1 MARKKCKCG
10 KALATQRG
18 GLCRTCEKQAL
29 TAGSAGRVEMRKV
42 AALEAHPLNAETYAG
57 EPADE
62 WAEFVRDVGA
72 AGVKEPLQVT
82 PEGVIIGGHRR
93 WAAAAEA
100 GFAEVPCIVEDI
112 GPIDGDDARERLV
125 RLNKRRTKT
134 KAMTA
139 GEALILHPIERR
151 KALDRQARRG
161 PLPDTYR
168 EVPAGEAW
176 DEVAKQVGFGSGRT
190 CKQACDVVL
199 RVRELRRSPEDEGRV
214 RAEVLAA
221 RLEESVQAAWDLM
234 RTWDRPAAPPDLPDA
249 PADVEFDKEVNDMID
264 GGGVEPEPQD
274 KEDADLA
281 FGPDLDWPAAPF
293 TKEDVDGLA
302 GADMEREAA
311 PDQAGLSPGP
321 AGAGQ
326 DAPAPPPQRV
336 RLDPFGVPLYL
347 QPGAH
352 EAFDAAER
360 MADLADE
367 FRSAGRALARLVRQ
381 PGAEALVLRGRVVD
395 GRSVDADAAVLALTE
410 TMPAC
415 CRCPECHSRGL
426 AANGPG
432 CGVCR
437 GRPYVTAHALAAV
450 DRRKIDALC
459 ADLAVTPPGA
469 AAGEPAA
476 PGGVASLPA
485 ALDTPAF
492 REAIEGWIQHRKERK
507 KPVTPTAVSRLLA
520 RAAEMGEARAVAAIN
535 YSVSNGWDG
544 VFESPKS
551 RADAARR
558 GPGQIDMDEVRADL
572 DRMGL
577 AS

>member
-1 MARKKCKCG
+1 
-10 KALATQRG
+10 
-18 GLCRTCEKQAL
+18 
-29 TAGSAGRVEMRKV
+29 
-42 AALEAHPLNAETYAG
+42 
-57 EPADE
+57 
-62 WAEFVRDVGA
+62 VGA
-72 AGVKEPLQVT
+72 ALGVAGITAERARAV
-82 PEGVIIGGHRR
+82 VRR
-93 WAAAAEA
+93 LDELDAA
-100 GFAEVPCIVEDI
+100 
-112 GPIDGDDARERLV
+112 GDPRLYGLRGELARSI
-125 RLNKRRTKT
+125 K
-134 KAMTA
+134 
-139 GEALILHPIERR
+139 G
-151 KALDRQARRG
+151 
-161 PLPDTYR
+161 
-168 EVPAGEAW
+168 AW
-176 DEVAKQVGFGSGRT
+176 E
-190 CKQACDVVL
+190 
-199 RVRELRRSPEDEGRV
+199 
-214 RAEVLAA
+214 
-221 RLEESVQAAWDLM
+221 LM
-234 RTWDRPAAPPDLPDA
+234 RSWQRPDVPPAAPDPPDA
-249 PADVEFDKEVNDMID
+249 P
-264 GGGVEPEPQD
+264 EPQPQD
-274 KEDADLA
+274 KEAADEA
-281 FGPDLDWPAAPF
+281 FGADLDWPNAPV
-293 TKEDVDGLA
+293 TKEDVDDLA
-302 GADMEREAA
+302 GADMEREAI

-326 DAPAPPPQRV
+326 EAAAPPQRV

-381 PGAEALVLRGRVVD
+381 PGAEALALRGRVVD
-395 GRSVDADAAVLALTE
+395 GRSVDAAAAVLALTE

-426 AANGPG
+426 PVNDAG

-544 VFESPKS
+544 VFESPKG
-551 RADAARR
+551 RAAAARR